1 MRYRPPKGF
10 GPKGQKPFIHL
21 EDILGGFGGPRRPQ
35 PSPPSI
41 EYLAPGAGRAPAR
54 GPFRAPPGWTKGSP
68 GQFGPPGHPGF
79 IGGPVRPGGQPF
91 RGPGGPGAGGPVMPG
106 RPPQGGI
113 MPPPHAPLMP
123 EEDEEQGFGPMQG
136 QFGEMDPVMAMIL
149 QRALARS
156 RRFQ

>member
-41 EYLAPGAGRAPAR
+41 ESLVPGAGRAPAP
-54 GPFRAPPGWTKGSP
+54 GPFQGL
-68 GQFGPPGHPGF
+68 
-79 IGGPVRPGGQPF
+79 PVRPGRVPF

-113 MPPPHAPLMP
+113 MPPQHAPLMP
-123 EEDEEQGFGPMQG
+123 EEEEQGFPPMQG
-136 QFGEMDPVMAMIL
+136 QYGEMDPIMAMIL
-149 QRALARS
+149 QRAMARY
-156 RRFQ
+156 RRF